1 MAGYVVTGTGVES
14 ALEAASL
21 LGGGAVGNSGSDQV
35 GEGGSVV
42 GVQARSAVRGVR
54 REVVTVTSVNQGGR

>member
-42 GVQARSAVRGVR
+42 GVQA
-54 REVVTVTSVNQGGR
+54 